1 MLYNKWCYYTIRVD
15 WTNFLNHKFTEVTSS
30 SLSYVEDKSF
40 THPEIIYEK
49 KRRDDFTILYAIF
62 IISNSPL
69 IIAKSC
75 QEKEAFDKGSTRN
88 HSCLFLVLEDRS
100 LQQQFKPRS
109 KVNFHKRSLRFSR
122 PFYALE
128 SISFSRNKKKERKG
142 EEKHGR
148 ERRRG
153 GKRENKKGEEMI
165 QKWHGQFARSVAE
178 SESLGS
184 STRTRRYSPSFHG
197 ESTIVCG
204 G

>member
-128 SISFSRNKKKERKG
+128 SISFSRNKKKRERGRKSTEGREGG
-142 EEKHGR
+142 EGR
-148 ERRRG
+148 ERTRKEKKWSRNGMVNSRG
-153 GKRENKKGEEMI
+153 AWPRVK
-165 QKWHGQFARSVAE
+165 A
-178 SESLGS
+178 
-184 STRTRRYSPSFHG
+184 
-197 ESTIVCG
+197 
-204 G
+204 